1 MTGKTK
7 KAVAITGDVVRS
19 TRLPIR
25 RRKKL
30 QERIEEFS
38 QINLKQYSDL
48 QIQQYRGDSIQAT
61 LTINKAK
68 ALSLA
73 LLLQSFLITDY
84 FKIRIAIGFGEISF
98 TGKDI
103 ITSDGTALRL
113 SGMQVDELKKNNEL
127 IAVTAEDDA
136 FNKEWQ
142 VHSASL
148 NFLLQRLSPAQ
159 AEALHLQLQNM
170 KQEDIAKKLKISQ
183 PSVHQRLQ
191 AAGAN
196 VITRIVERFELTA
209 SFL

>member
-1 MTGKTK
+1 M
-7 KAVAITGDVVRS
+7 I
-19 TRLPIR
+19 
-25 RRKKL
+25 
-30 QERIEEFS
+30 
-38 QINLKQYSDL
+38 
-48 QIQQYRGDSIQAT
+48 
-61 LTINKAK
+61 
-68 ALSLA
+68 
-73 LLLQSFLITDY
+73 
-84 FKIRIAIGFGEISF
+84 
-98 TGKDI
+98 
-103 ITSDGTALRL
+103 
-113 SGMQVDELKKNNEL
+113 KKNNEL